1 MSNDRNY
8 HEKMKLAF
16 DKKKV
21 GKRLVTN
28 FILMDYV
35 WMDVRWYFKTKGK
48 GGVKW
53 VGPCLITLVH
63 LGLLFDVSYR
73 TETSELLYQRVI
85 LQFLKV
91 YNGEST

>member
-1 MSNDRNY
+1 
-8 HEKMKLAF
+8 MKLAF

-28 FILMDYV
+28 FILGDHV
-35 WMDVRWYFKTKGK
+35 WMDVWRYVKTKGK

-53 VGPCLITLVH
+53 IGPCLITLVRP
-63 LGLLFDVSYR
+63 GPLFDVSYR
-73 TETSELLYQRVI
+73 TETSELLYQRVSP
-85 LQFLKV
+85 QFLKV